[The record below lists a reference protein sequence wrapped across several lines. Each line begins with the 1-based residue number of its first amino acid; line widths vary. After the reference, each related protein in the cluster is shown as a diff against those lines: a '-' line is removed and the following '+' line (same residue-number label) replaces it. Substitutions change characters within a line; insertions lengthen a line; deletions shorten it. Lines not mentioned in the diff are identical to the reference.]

1 MRRQTAATLY
11 ALSAVLLWSTVAS
24 AFKLS
29 LRTLSITELLF
40 FASLA
45 SILAQGAIVVL
56 SGQLATLSRVTRR
69 DLAFSAF
76 LGLLNPF
83 GFYLVLFKAYDLLP
97 AQEAQPLNF
106 TWAITLSLLSVPLL
120 KQPLKLVDLLAL
132 LISYT
137 GVYVIATRGDVTA
150 LSFSSPLGVALA
162 LGSTVIWALYWIANT
177 KDPLQPACRLVLN
190 FAFGTLYIGLLLGV
204 TGISLP
210 KPAGLVG
217 AAYVGFFEMGFT
229 FILWS
234 QALKLSRSASQVSI
248 FIYLAPFL
256 SLVFIHFLVG
266 EAILPSTLV
275 GLVFITAGIGL
286 QQFVKAREA
295 TLKPSKS

>member
-1 MRRQTAATLY
+1 MHRQTAATLY

-24 AFKLS
+24 AFKIS
-29 LRTLSITELLF
+29 LRTLSIIELLF

-56 SGQLATLSRVTRR
+56 SGQLAVLVRVTRR
-69 DLAFSAF
+69 DLAFSAL

-120 KQPLKLVDLLAL
+120 KQPLRLVDLMAL

-137 GVYVIATRGDVTA
+137 GVYVIATRGDVA
-150 LSFSSPLGVALA
+150 GLSFSSPLGVVLA

-177 KDPLQPACRLVLN
+177 RDPLQPACRLVLN
-190 FAFGTLYIGLLLGV
+190 FVFGTLYISLVAAMTGLDLPTY
-204 TGISLP
+204 TGL
-210 KPAGLVG
+210 AG

-234 QALKLSRSASQVSI
+234 QALKLTTSASRVSI

-266 EAILPSTLV
+266 EAILPSTIV

-286 QQFVKAREA
+286 QQLVKARGG
-295 TLKPSKS
+295 